1 MTDKATVEP
10 IDPMEKARG
19 GRKKPLV
26 SCEKFDEEERK
37 AFLEE
42 ETKDVEET
50 KVEEATVEEAK
61 VEPIHPSEKRGGKKK
76 GLLDTCK

>member
-1 MTDKATVEP
+1 MTEKAKVEP

-26 SCEKFDEEERK
+26 SCEKYDEEERK
-37 AFLEE
+37 ALLEE
-42 ETKDVEET
+42 EQKDIEEA
-50 KVEEATVEEAK
+50 KVESEEAK
-61 VEPIHPSEKRGGKKK
+61 VEPIHPSEYRGGKKK